1 MYVDDGY
8 AVDSF
13 SDAALAELAT
23 LHAAFTIVVKPAQ
36 FFLGNNVTV
45 VGASQAGAP

>member
-8 AVDSF
+8 AVDSY
-13 SDAALAELAT
+13 SDAALAELEA
-23 LHAAFTIVVKPAQ
+23 LNRAFTITIKPAQ

-45 VGASQAGAP
+45 DGLQVGVP